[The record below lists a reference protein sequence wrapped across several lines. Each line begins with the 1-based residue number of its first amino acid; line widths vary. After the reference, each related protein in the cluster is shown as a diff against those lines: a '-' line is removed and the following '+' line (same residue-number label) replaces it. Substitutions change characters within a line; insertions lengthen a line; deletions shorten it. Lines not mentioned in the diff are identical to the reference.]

1 MFELL
6 QTVITV
12 ALSAIVGGQVAVTR
26 TGKLRKDIRE
36 NLNLLGSSRPT
47 TRTGRR

>member
-1 MFELL
+1 MILAVL
-6 QTVITV
+6 PVLV
-12 ALSAIVGGQVAVTR
+12 AGRVAVTR
-26 TGKLRKDIRE
+26 TDRLRKDIRE

>member
-1 MFELL
+1 MILAVL
-6 QTVITV
+6 PVLV
-12 ALSAIVGGQVAVTR
+12 AGRVAVTR